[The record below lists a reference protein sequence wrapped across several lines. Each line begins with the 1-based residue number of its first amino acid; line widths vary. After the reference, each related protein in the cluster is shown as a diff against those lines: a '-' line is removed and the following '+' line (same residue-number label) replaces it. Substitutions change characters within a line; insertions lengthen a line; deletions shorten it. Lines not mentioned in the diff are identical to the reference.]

1 MYYVRPAKEEVNAWR
16 DLIAPSNTS
25 AAAVWGW
32 DSFFTT
38 LKATETFT
46 PPSADI
52 QRAAAIQYTQSSHGN
67 TGKLQTT
74 YPG

>member
-1 MYYVRPAKEEVNAWR
+1 MYYVHAAKEEVDAWH

-25 AAAVWGW
+25 AAAVWSW
-32 DSFFTT
+32 DSFSAA

-52 QRAAAIQYTQSSHGN
+52 QSAAAIQYTQSSHGT

-74 YPG
+74 FPG